1 MGQGSFKQEKGSKTW
16 SAQFSYKDY
25 YGNTRRKHKRGFA
38 TKREAIQFRNE
49 FVLKQQSNIDMSFA
63 SFIEEYKENMYSD
76 LRDSTIATK
85 THMIELHILPYFK
98 NMKVSEITALDI
110 KRWQKEIKKKGYSE
124 AYLWSI
130 NTQLNAIFNHAVKFY
145 KLSYNPCKGAGFMG
159 KSKSGNMGIWSENEF
174 EQFLEV
180 VKDKPV
186 IYNAFFLMYWTGLRV
201 GELLALDIKDIDLET
216 GVLSVTKSLNRV
228 KGEDIISP
236 PKTQR
241 SIRKIPLPKFCVDKM
256 NEYINTLYGRT
267 PNDRLFIVTKSHLE
281 KEIKRG
287 ADLAG
292 LKQIRVHDL
301 RHPYVKSTTK
311 KYLFFLVP
319 TFQLS

>member
-1 MGQGSFKQEKGSKTW
+1 MGQGYFHQDDKSKKW
-16 SAQFSYKDY
+16 SVQFCYKDY
-25 YGNTRRKHKRGFA
+25 YGNNRRKHKRGFA
-38 TKREAIQFRNE
+38 TKREAKQFMDE
-49 FVLKQQSNIDMSFA
+49 FIMKQQSNIDMSFA

-98 NMKVSEITALDI
+98 NKKVSEITALDI

-159 KSKSGNMGIWSENEF
+159 KSKSGNMGIWSEDEF
-174 EQFLEV
+174 EQFLEA

-216 GVLSVTKSLNRV
+216 GILSVTKSLNRV

-241 SIRKIPLPKFCVDKM
+241 SIRKIHLPKFCVDRM
-256 NEYINTLYGRT
+256 REYINTLYGRT
-267 PNDRLFIVTKSHLE
+267 SNDRLFIVTKSHLE

-301 RHPYVKSTTK
+301 RHPYVKPTTK
-311 KYLFFLVP
+311 KFITFFEA
-319 TFQLS
+319 FRAAI

>member
-1 MGQGSFKQEKGSKTW
+1 M
-16 SAQFSYKDY
+16 
-25 YGNTRRKHKRGFA
+25 
-38 TKREAIQFRNE
+38 TKA
-49 FVLKQQSNIDMSFA
+49 
-63 SFIEEYKENMYSD
+63 
-76 LRDSTIATK
+76 
-85 THMIELHILPYFK
+85 
-98 NMKVSEITALDI
+98 
-110 KRWQKEIKKKGYSE
+110 
-124 AYLWSI
+124 
-130 NTQLNAIFNHAVKFY
+130 
-145 KLSYNPCKGAGFMG
+145 
-159 KSKSGNMGIWSENEF
+159 
-174 EQFLEV
+174 
-180 VKDKPV
+180 
-186 IYNAFFLMYWTGLRV
+186 
-201 GELLALDIKDIDLET
+201 ELLALDIKDIDLET

-301 RHPYVKSTTK
+301 RHPYVKPTTK
-311 KYLFFLVP
+311 KFITFLKFFG
-319 TFQLS
+319 QLHSCP